1 MGLCNCVGSSLLE
14 SFKIKLVWKF
24 WCQVCFLFESFWFF
38 CDFWLFF
45 VMFIRCDI
53 LGFGVHGV
61 GDYVLFLCIRAIW
74 NFCNSWRW
82 NLCSWKHGWG
92 WWSSPWCEHGP
103 FLQFVKREKNLLA
116 MQQLITIWWGA
127 FQTMEF
133 QALLWKPH
141 SRTFIC

>member
-1 MGLCNCVGSSLLE
+1 MKSYSKV
-14 SFKIKLVWKF
+14 V
-24 WCQVCFLFESFWFF
+24 WFF
-38 CDFWLFF
+38 IFVLIHNWWSIIKWLCIFVSILARFWQCLYLYLATK
-45 VMFIRCDI
+45 VSGISNITLHC
-53 LGFGVHGV
+53 V

-74 NFCNSWRW
+74 SFCNGWRW

-92 WWSSPWCEHGP
+92 WWSSRWCEHGP
-103 FLQFVKREKNLLA
+103 FLQFVKYEKSLLA

-127 FQTMEF
+127 LQTMEF